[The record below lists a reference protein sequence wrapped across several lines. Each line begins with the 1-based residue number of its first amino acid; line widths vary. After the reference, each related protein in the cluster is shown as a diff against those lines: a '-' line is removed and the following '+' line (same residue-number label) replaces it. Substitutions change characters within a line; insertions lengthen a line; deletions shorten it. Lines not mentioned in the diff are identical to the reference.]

1 MELGIHGVNS
11 LATHTPGHT
20 AHLARLAEDLGYWSW
35 WAGDHVVLPSPR
47 PPGAPMA
54 PDDPIVDP
62 LVHLAYVAALTTRL
76 ELGTGVVILPQR
88 NPLVLAK
95 QAASLDVLSG
105 GRLLLGVGA
114 GFLEP
119 EMRAVGVAMTERGA
133 RTDEYLAA
141 MHALW
146 ATPAPAYHGRYV
158 TFEGVD
164 AHPRPLRPGG
174 PRVVIGGSSPAAYRR
189 AIAHGHGWYGNG
201 QSPGDLARHLEG
213 LHRAAGET
221 QRPAWLGRLEISF
234 LPLAPEV
241 GPDTARQYAD
251 LGADRLVLY
260 PPSLHDPAQV
270 EAFLRHHAGLL
281 GSPRADR
288 RRVP

>member
-1 MELGIHGVNS
+1 MPERVI
-11 LATHTPGHT
+11 
-20 AHLARLAEDLGYWSW
+20 W
-35 WAGDHVVLPSPR
+35 
-47 PPGAPMA
+47 
-54 PDDPIVDP
+54 
-62 LVHLAYVAALTTRL
+62 L
-76 ELGTGVVILPQR
+76 ELGTGVIILPQR

-201 QSPGDLARHLEG
+201 QSPGDLAKHLEG
-213 LHRAAGET
+213 LHKAAGQTE
-221 QRPAWLGRLEISF
+221 RPAWLGRLEISF
-234 LPLAPEV
+234 LPLAPKV
-241 GPDTARQYAD
+241 DPDTARQYAD

-281 GSPRADR
+281 GFPWG
-288 RRVP
+288 